1 MKTVTFLLLV
11 MTYFASCVDDVEFDG
26 CDLVSARRSDP
37 LSFEQR
43 EVSLLTCLLKLQ
55 ASRDSRRLKFETAV
69 LDELRELRHHQN
81 EQPSIVYQWFSSSFF
96 STVIV
101 FIVLI
106 WLIRVVNYNL
116 AMQSRIYCR
125 LMMMVTSFQRLTTCS
140 FPSDE
145 EIIERRNQLTQ
156 PIWSQKL
163 RCRTRATVIDDIE
176 LE

>member
-1 MKTVTFLLLV
+1 

-43 EVSLLTCLLKLQ
+43 EISLLTCLLKMQ
-55 ASRDSRRLKFETAV
+55 ASRDNRRIDFETAV
-69 LDELRELRHHQN
+69 LSELRELRQHQN
-81 EQPSIVYQWFSSSFF
+81 EQPSIMYQWFSSFSF
-96 STVIV
+96 TVIV
-101 FIVLI
+101 LIVLI

-116 AMQSRIYCR
+116 AMQSRLYCR

-140 FPSDE
+140 FPSNE
-145 EIIERRNQLTQ
+145 EIIERRNQLTL

-163 RCRTRATVIDDIE
+163 RCRTRDTVTDDIE
-176 LE
+176 LD